1 MKRLLIFCL
10 LMLPLQVAAQSWPS
24 LYKVVGVAAND
35 TLNVRA
41 GPSAGS
47 DIIGTLA
54 PNAAGVEV
62 IGISPDGKWAKVN
75 SQGSSGWAAIRF
87 LSQEQEFDWPPPSLS
102 CFGTE
107 PFWSAS
113 FIHSRGGNT
122 VQFRSMD
129 ADEQEFE
136 FPRVKRSANNINR
149 YSEIAWPPQGSAPSD
164 YLFTSFF
171 SAQSCNDGMSDQQ
184 YGISVD
190 ILVPGHRDWTH
201 YSGCCSI
208 AP

>member
-1 MKRLLIFCL
+1 MKRLLAFCL

-24 LYKVVGVAAND
+24 LYKVVGVVAND

-54 PNAAGVEV
+54 PDATGVEV
-62 IGISPDGKWAKVN
+62 VGISPDGKWAKVN
-75 SQGSSGWAAIRF
+75 SQDSSGWASIRF

-113 FIHSRGGNT
+113 FIHSREGNIVKFHMMGT
-122 VQFRSMD
+122 
-129 ADEQEFE
+129 DEQEFQ
-136 FPRVKRSANNINR
+136 FPQVRRSANDPGR
-149 YSEIAWPPQGSAPSD
+149 YSETAWPPQGTNPFNAI
-164 YLFTSFF
+164 F
-171 SAQSCNDGMSDQQ
+171 SAQSCNDGMSDRT

-190 ILVPGHRDWTH
+190 ILVPTNRDWAH

-208 AP
+208 SP